1 MREYCIDNIPDASFY
16 ANGLTALSDRISSL
30 RKNLLVSQY
39 YAPERKVT
47 SPQLAA
53 LASVNGGHSVVNAQ
67 YGGVGRAFCEETGFD
82 PQLRPDGTPRWWA
95 VWSKGYSHP
104 DGFIWQMYD
113 EVAHALEA
121 IEWVDRDHRIAIPEE
136 IQKTATRLFEGATIQ
151 VTVNSY
157 ERNPVARNEC
167 LKHYGYACVVCGFSF
182 SSVYGPLGQDYIHV
196 HHLVPLSEI
205 ENSYVVDPIA
215 DLRPVCPNCHAML
228 HRETPALTIRQL
240 ATLLAKEQST

>member
-16 ANGLTALSDRISSL
+16 ANGLVALSERISPL
-30 RKNLLVSQY
+30 RKNLLISQY
-39 YAPERKVT
+39 YAPACRVT

-53 LASVNGGHSVVNAQ
+53 LASVNGGYSVVNAQ
-67 YGGVGRAFCEETGFD
+67 YGGVGRVFCEATGFD

-104 DGFIWQMYD
+104 DGFIWQMHD
-113 EVAHALEA
+113 EVAQALEA
-121 IEWVDRDHRIAIPEE
+121 LEWVDRDHTIAMPEE
-136 IQKTATRLFEGATIQ
+136 ICAATQLFEGATIP

-157 ERNPVARNEC
+157 ERNLVARKAC
-167 LKHYGYACVVCGFSF
+167 LAHYGYACVVCGFNF
-182 SSVYGPLGQDYIHV
+182 STVYGPLGEDYIHV

-205 ENSYVVDPIA
+205 GKSYVVDPIA

-228 HRETPALTIRQL
+228 HRKTTALTIRQL
-240 ATLLAKEQST
+240 ATLLAKAQST